1 MSNQDDYDV
10 VSSERLYDGK
20 VVKVR
25 RDDVRMADGNVA
37 AREVIEHPGAVGVV
51 ALDDDGNVL
60 LVNQYRH
67 PVRAR
72 LDELPAG
79 LLDGGEDESPLEA
92 AKRELAEET
101 GMAARKWD
109 VLVDLHTSP
118 GVSTEAIRIYLA
130 RDLYRSPLADF
141 EPEHEEATMTVSREP
156 LPDAVRRALNG
167 RITNAAAVAG
177 ILAVVHGRATGW
189 RDLRAA
195 DAPWPARTGQ
205 AGR

>member
-1 MSNQDDYDV
+1 MSAEDDYHV
-10 VSSERLYDGK
+10 VSSERVYDGK
-20 VVKVR
+20 VVRLR
-25 RDDVRMADGNVA
+25 RDQVRMSDGNVA
-37 AREVIEHPGAVGVV
+37 AREVVEHPGAVGIV
-51 ALDDDGNVL
+51 ALDEDGNIL

-79 LLDGGEDESPLEA
+79 LLDEDGESALEA

-118 GVSTEAIRIYLA
+118 GISDEAIRIYLA
-130 RDLYRSPLADF
+130 RELYRAPLDGFA
-141 EPEHEEATMTVSREP
+141 PEHEEAAMTVSREP
-156 LPDAVRRALNG
+156 LPDALRRVMAG
-167 RITNAAAVAG
+167 RITNAAAAAG

-189 RDLRAA
+189 RDLRPA
-195 DAPWPARTGQ
+195 DAPWPARPGH
-205 AGR
+205 